1 MYTELLIPEEVSEIY
16 DKINGNDNVLQL
28 DEFSD
33 FLKDYQKVEIS
44 NDKLREMIKD
54 FEKETED
61 LPDHELTIGLYGF
74 AQYIRSADII
84 DQDIFLKHQ
93 DSLKQLF
100 LQTVTLD
107 LKIFSSCKIKKS
119 PYGIR
124 TYDRLRQRFKTLSV
138 TPQQFEC
145 MEYY

>member
-93 DSLKQLF
+93 DSLKQLSF
-100 LQTVTLD
+100 N
-107 LKIFSSCKIKKS
+107 
-119 PYGIR
+119 
-124 TYDRLRQRFKTLSV
+124 
-138 TPQQFEC
+138 QFGHK
-145 MEYY
+145 